1 VLYPKNIHVKLSFD
15 QVLEIAKD
23 HCETNL
29 GRSIY
34 KKLKFTNKH
43 EILSLWLSQTEEL
56 YDIVS
61 EGKLNVLL
69 PLDYDLHEKIA
80 KIQGFFYEIESLQ
93 EIYDLLRS
101 IKKVDDFFKNNI
113 DEYPKISK
121 IFKNIS
127 IDYSLINQIDKILD
141 PDGNIKPSAS
151 PALRKIHSQVKKAE
165 NNIFKS
171 SNDIFL
177 KAKDK
182 GLLADT
188 ELGIKNGR
196 VVLPV
201 LSEYKRKIH
210 GVLID
215 QSGTG
220 KVSYIE
226 PIEIVSLNND
236 LSELLIKKRQEI
248 VRILKNITQQIVINL
263 SEIKKARQ
271 HLAFYDYVRS
281 KARLASDWNC
291 VKPNFNSFTQ
301 VVNSKHPLLQNRLND
316 ENKLLVPLD
325 YSLNKDN
332 RIIVISGPNAGGKS
346 VALKTVGL
354 LQVMLQHGFLVPCS
368 AESTFQLFENI
379 FIDIGDDQSIESDL
393 STYSSHL
400 KSAKHIVN
408 FCDENT
414 LVLMDEIGTGTDP
427 MFGGPIAEAIL
438 ESIHAKNAFGII
450 TTHFSNIKAKAD
462 RLKGV
467 KNAAMLFDIDNLIP
481 MYKLEVGQPGSS
493 FAFEVA
499 SNIGLNKKLIKRAK
513 ALTDTKQYD
522 LDELLSDVQSQQERL
537 KEKER
542 ELNEKLAN
550 AKVFEHEYRSLKDA
564 IESQKTQIIQQA
576 NSEASIIIKSANKE
590 IEKTIRVI
598 KESAANKGKT
608 DKVRKTLNRKVEK
621 FENNQS
627 TIKSSEINYK
637 IGDQVQVIGS
647 NTAGEIIEIK
657 KKKITI
663 KFGNLVTKTS
673 IDNIEK
679 VGNSTSKQV
688 KKYISDSSYL
698 QKQQN
703 FKTEIDIR
711 GMRTHEALN
720 EVDNLIDTAL
730 IMGVSS
736 LRILHGKGNGILKTE
751 IRKHLKFNPS
761 VVKMTYERVDF
772 GGEGI
777 SIIELG

>member
-1 VLYPKNIHVKLSFD
+1 MLYPKNIHVKLSFD

-23 HCETNL
+23 HCETDL

-69 PLDYDLHEKIA
+69 PLDYDLHEKTA

-201 LSEYKRKIH
+201 LSEHKRKIH

-281 KARLASDWNC
+281 KALLASDWNC

-301 VVNSKHPLLQNRLND
+301 VVNSKHPLLQNRLNE
-316 ENKLLVPLD
+316 ENKLLIPLD

>member
-1 VLYPKNIHVKLSFD
+1 MLYPKNIHVKLSFD

-23 HCETNL
+23 HCETDL
-29 GRSIY
+29 GRSNY

-43 EILSLWLSQTEEL
+43 EILSLWLSQTEEV

-69 PLDYDLHEKIA
+69 PLDYDLHEKTA

-121 IFKNIS
+121 IFKNIF

-201 LSEYKRKIH
+201 LSEHKRKIH

-301 VVNSKHPLLQNRLND
+301 VVNSKHPLLQNRLNE
-316 ENKLLVPLD
+316 ENKLLIPLD

-736 LRILHGKGNGILKTE
+736 LRLLHGKGNGILKTE